1 MKEYINEI
9 DDESDISSISLN
21 DNFINDDIVDD
32 NDNCL
37 EFLCPVVSSNVC
49 NDFDINSNLFLQLI
63 KFSEVILSNDI
74 DNNILMDINKP
85 LYTGCSFTLQEYL
98 MTLLFK
104 KKLKNYGDEDIF
116 LDCNT
121 AASFLPPNNL
131 LSKLLE
137 EYNNTRSFI
146 RFVGKTCSI
155 YCKPLSTFKIG
166 KIFM

>member
-1 MKEYINEI
+1 
-9 DDESDISSISLN
+9 
-21 DNFINDDIVDD
+21 
-32 NDNCL
+32 
-37 EFLCPVVSSNVC
+37 
-49 NDFDINSNLFLQLI
+49 
-63 KFSEVILSNDI
+63 
-74 DNNILMDINKP
+74 MDINKP
-85 LYTGCSFTLQEYL
+85 LYSGCSFTLQEYL

-121 AASFLPPNNL
+121 TASFLPPNNL